1 MTTAEKNKRT
11 LTNLYNQ
18 RPAWL
23 ENAHAILDAAVFE
36 SYGWPESPAQFSDQE
51 ILGRLL
57 ALNLER
63 EPA

>member
-11 LTNLYNQ
+11 PGNLYNQ

-23 ENAHAILDAAVFE
+23 ENAQAILDAAVFE
-36 SYGWPESPAQFSDQE
+36 TYGWPEPPAQLSDQQ

-57 ALNLER
+57 ALILER
-63 EPA
+63 